1 MVDRLPPPLHIK
13 YEVRLDY
20 MNNGMQVFENS
31 DFGKVRVV
39 ERDGE
44 PWFVAVDVC
53 RALGLEQVSRALDRL
68 DEDERGLLKVTHP
81 QSPSKTQEVNGVNEP
96 GLYHLVLCSTKP
108 EAKAFKRWITHEV
121 IPSVRKHGAY
131 ITPDKI
137 EEILI
142 NPDTIIRLCTDLK
155 EERAKRAA
163 LEVKVETDAPKVLFA
178 GAVETSQ
185 DSCLVG
191 QLAKMIRQNGY
202 EIGQNRLFDY
212 LRNEG
217 YLCKSGSNRNLPTL
231 RSMEARL
238 FDATESVVDNPD
250 GSVRLVRTTKVTGKG
265 QIYCVNKFLSGKAS

>member
-108 EAKAFKRWITHEV
+108 EAKIFKRWITHEV

-191 QLAKMIRQNGY
+191 QLAKMIRQNGC

-217 YLCKSGSNRNLPTL
+217 YLCKSGSNRNLPTQ
-231 RSMEARL
+231 RSMEAGL
-238 FDATESVVDNPD
+238 FEVKESVVDNPD

-265 QIYCVNKFLSGKAS
+265 QIYFVNKFLSGKAS

>member
-1 MVDRLPPPLHIK
+1 MAGKPSPPLQFNMKRGSIF
-13 YEVRLDY
+13 V
-20 MNNGMQVFENS
+20 NNGIQVFENS
-31 DFGKVRVV
+31 DFGRIRVV

-44 PWFVAVDVC
+44 PWFVAADVC
-53 RALGLEQVSRALDRL
+53 RALDVVNSRDAVARL
-68 DEDERGLLKVTHP
+68 DTDEKNTVVLTDGTPGNP
-81 QSPSKTQEVNGVNEP
+81 QKTVVNEP
-96 GLYHLVLCSTKP
+96 GLYTLILGSRKP
-108 EAKAFKRWITHEV
+108 EAKAFKRWVTHEV

-163 LEVKVETDAPKVLFA
+163 LEVKVEADAPKVLFA

-191 QLAKMIRQNGY
+191 QLAKMIRQNGC

-217 YLCKSGSNRNLPTL
+217 YLCKSGSNRNLPTQ
-231 RSMEARL
+231 RSMEAGL
-238 FDATESVVDNPD
+238 FEVKESVVDNPD

-265 QIYCVNKFLSGKAS
+265 QIYFVNKFLSSKVL

>member
-1 MVDRLPPPLHIK
+1 MEGKPLPPLRIK
-13 YEVRLDY
+13 YEVRLDC

-44 PWFVAVDVC
+44 PWFVAADVC

-108 EAKAFKRWITHEV
+108 EAKAFKRWVTHEV

-163 LEVKVETDAPKVLFA
+163 LEVKVEADAPKVLFA

-202 EIGQNRLFDY
+202 EIGQNRLFDC

-217 YLCKSGSNRNLPTL
+217 YLCKSGSNRNMPTQ
-231 RSMEARL
+231 RSMEAGL
-238 FDATESVVDNPD
+238 FEVKESVVDNPD

-265 QIYCVNKFLSGKAS
+265 QIYFVNKFLSGKAS

>member
-44 PWFVAVDVC
+44 PWFVAADVC

-121 IPSVRKHGAY
+121 LSSIRKTGIYSNRESDGCVIDNPIARAQRW
-131 ITPDKI
+131 I
-137 EEILI
+137 EE
-142 NPDTIIRLCTDLK
+142 TQERL
-155 EERAKRAA
+155 
-163 LEVKVETDAPKVLFA
+163 
-178 GAVETSQ
+178 AVPSTREW
-185 DSCLVG
+185 D
-191 QLAKMIRQNGY
+191 
-202 EIGQNRLFDY
+202 
-212 LRNEG
+212 
-217 YLCKSGSNRNLPTL
+217 
-231 RSMEARL
+231 
-238 FDATESVVDNPD
+238 
-250 GSVRLVRTTKVTGKG
+250 VT
-265 QIYCVNKFLSGKAS
+265 CVHHVQQANIACC

>member
-1 MVDRLPPPLHIK
+1 MAGKPLPPLRIK
-13 YEVRLDY
+13 YEVRLDC

-44 PWFVAVDVC
+44 PWFVAADVC

-81 QSPSKTQEVNGVNEP
+81 QSPSKTQEVNGVNES

-108 EAKAFKRWITHEV
+108 EAKAFKRWVTHEV
-121 IPSVRKHGAY
+121 MPSVRKHGAY

-163 LEVKVETDAPKVLFA
+163 LEVKVEADAPKVLFA

-217 YLCKSGSNRNLPTL
+217 YLCKSGSNRNMPTQ
-231 RSMEARL
+231 RSMEAGL
-238 FDATESVVDNPD
+238 FEVKESVVDNPD

-265 QIYCVNKFLSGKAS
+265 QIYFVNKFLSGKAS

>member
-1 MVDRLPPPLHIK
+1 
-13 YEVRLDY
+13 
-20 MNNGMQVFENS
+20 MNNGIQVFENS
-31 DFGKVRVV
+31 DFGRIRVV

-44 PWFVAVDVC
+44 PWFVAADVC
-53 RALGLEQVSRALDRL
+53 RALDVVNSRDAVARL
-68 DEDERGLLKVTHP
+68 DADEKNTVVLTDGTPGNP
-81 QSPSKTQEVNGVNEP
+81 QKTVVNEP
-96 GLYHLVLCSTKP
+96 GLYTLILGSRKP
-108 EAKAFKRWITHEV
+108 EAKAFKRWVTHEV

-155 EERAKRAA
+155 EERAKREA
-163 LEVKVETDAPKVLFA
+163 LEVKVEADAPKVLFA
-178 GAVETSQ
+178 GAVETSH

-217 YLCKSGSNRNLPTL
+217 YLCKSGSNRNMPTQ
-231 RSMEARL
+231 RSMEAGL
-238 FDATESVVDNPD
+238 FEVKESVVDNPD

-265 QIYCVNKFLSGKAS
+265 QIYFVNKFLSSKVL

>member
-1 MVDRLPPPLHIK
+1 MAGKPPPPLQFNMKRGSIF
-13 YEVRLDY
+13 V
-20 MNNGMQVFENS
+20 NNGIQVFENS
-31 DFGKVRVV
+31 DFGRIRVV

-44 PWFVAVDVC
+44 PWFVAADVC
-53 RALGLEQVSRALDRL
+53 RALDVVNSRDAVARL
-68 DEDERGLLKVTHP
+68 DTDEKNTVVLTDGTPGNP
-81 QSPSKTQEVNGVNEP
+81 QKTVVNEP
-96 GLYHLVLCSTKP
+96 GLYTLILGSRKP
-108 EAKAFKRWITHEV
+108 EAKAFKRWVTHEV

-163 LEVKVETDAPKVLFA
+163 LEVKVEADAPKVLFA

-191 QLAKMIRQNGY
+191 QLAKMIRQNGC

-217 YLCKSGSNRNLPTL
+217 YLCKSGSNRNLPTQ
-231 RSMEARL
+231 RSMEAGL
-238 FDATESVVDNPD
+238 FEVKESVVDNPD

-265 QIYCVNKFLSGKAS
+265 QIYFVNKFLSSKVL

>member
-1 MVDRLPPPLHIK
+1 
-13 YEVRLDY
+13 
-20 MNNGMQVFENS
+20 MNNGIQVFENS
-31 DFGKVRVV
+31 DFGKVRVI

-44 PWFVAVDVC
+44 PWFVAADVC
-53 RALGLEQVSRALDRL
+53 SVLDLSNPTIAVSRL
-68 DEDERGLLKVTHP
+68 DEDERAKFNLGRQGDATI
-81 QSPSKTQEVNGVNEP
+81 VNEP
-96 GLYHLVLCSTKP
+96 GLYTLVLGSRKP

-121 IPSVRKHGAY
+121 IPTIRKHGAY

-191 QLAKMIRQNGY
+191 QLAKMIRQNGC

-217 YLCKSGSNRNLPTL
+217 YLCKSGSNRNLPTQ
-231 RSMEARL
+231 RSMEAGL
-238 FDATESVVDNPD
+238 FEVKESVVDNPD

-265 QIYCVNKFLSGKAS
+265 QIYFVNKFLSSKVL

>member
-1 MVDRLPPPLHIK
+1 MVGRPLPPLRIK
-13 YEVRLDY
+13 YEVRLDC
-20 MNNGMQVFENS
+20 MNNGMQVFENG

-44 PWFVAVDVC
+44 PWFVGKDIAL
-53 RALGLEQVSRALDRL
+53 ALGYSNPQKAIRDHVD
-68 DEDERGLLKVTHP
+68 DEDRT
-81 QSPSKTQEVNGVNEP
+81 VNESFTVHGTP
-96 GLYHLVLCSTKP
+96 AILINESGLYSLVMGSKLP
-108 EAKAFKRWITHEV
+108 NAKAFKRWVTCEV
-121 IPSVRKHGAY
+121 VPSIRKHGAY

-155 EERAKRAA
+155 EERAKRVA
-163 LEVKVETDAPKVLFA
+163 LEVKVDADAPKVLFA

-217 YLCKSGSNRNLPTL
+217 YLCKSGSNRNMPTQ
-231 RSMEARL
+231 RSMEAGL
-238 FDATESVVDNPD
+238 FEVKESVVDNPD

-265 QIYCVNKFLSGKAS
+265 QIYFVNKFLSGKAS

>member
-1 MVDRLPPPLHIK
+1 MAGKPLPPLRIK
-13 YEVRLDY
+13 YEVRLDC

-44 PWFVAVDVC
+44 PWFVAADVC

-81 QSPSKTQEVNGVNEP
+81 QSPSKTQEVNGVNES

-108 EAKAFKRWITHEV
+108 EAKAFKRWVTHEV

-163 LEVKVETDAPKVLFA
+163 LEVKVEADAPKVLFA

-217 YLCKSGSNRNLPTL
+217 YLCKSGSNRNMPTQ
-231 RSMEARL
+231 RSMEAGL
-238 FDATESVVDNPD
+238 FEVNESVVDNPD

-265 QIYCVNKFLSGKAS
+265 QIYFVNKFLSGKAS

>member
-1 MVDRLPPPLHIK
+1 
-13 YEVRLDY
+13 
-20 MNNGMQVFENS
+20 MNNGMQVFENG

-44 PWFVAVDVC
+44 PWFVGKDIAL
-53 RALGLEQVSRALDRL
+53 ALGYSNPQKAIRDHVD
-68 DEDERGLLKVTHP
+68 DEDRT
-81 QSPSKTQEVNGVNEP
+81 VNESFTVHGTP
-96 GLYHLVLCSTKP
+96 AILINESGLYSLVMGSKLP
-108 EAKAFKRWITHEV
+108 NAKAFKRWVTCEV
-121 IPSVRKHGAY
+121 VPSIRKHGAY

-155 EERAKRAA
+155 EERAKRVA
-163 LEVKVETDAPKVLFA
+163 LEVKVDADAPKVLFA

-217 YLCKSGSNRNLPTL
+217 YLCKSGSNRNMPTQ
-231 RSMEARL
+231 RSMEAGL
-238 FDATESVVDNPD
+238 FEVKESVVDNPD

-265 QIYCVNKFLSGKAS
+265 QIYFVNKFLSGKAS

>member
-1 MVDRLPPPLHIK
+1 
-13 YEVRLDY
+13 
-20 MNNGMQVFENS
+20 MNNGIQVFENN
-31 DFGKVRVV
+31 DFGQIRVI

-44 PWFVAVDVC
+44 PWFVAADVC
-53 RALGLEQVSRALDRL
+53 NVLDLSNPTIAVSRL
-68 DEDERGLLKVTHP
+68 DEDERAKFNLGRQGDATI
-81 QSPSKTQEVNGVNEP
+81 VNEP
-96 GLYHLVLCSTKP
+96 GLYTLVLGSRKP

-191 QLAKMIRQNGY
+191 QLAKMIRQNGC

-217 YLCKSGSNRNLPTL
+217 YLCKSGSNRNLPTQ
-231 RSMEARL
+231 RSMEAGL
-238 FDATESVVDNPD
+238 FEVKESVVDNPD

-265 QIYCVNKFLSGKAS
+265 QIYFVNKFLSGKAS

>member
-1 MVDRLPPPLHIK
+1 
-13 YEVRLDY
+13 
-20 MNNGMQVFENS
+20 MNNGIQVFENNDS
-31 DFGKVRVV
+31 GQIRVI

-44 PWFVAVDVC
+44 PWFVAADVC
-53 RALGLEQVSRALDRL
+53 NVLDLSNPTIAVSRL
-68 DEDERGLLKVTHP
+68 DEDERAKFNLGRQGDATI
-81 QSPSKTQEVNGVNEP
+81 VNEP
-96 GLYHLVLCSTKP
+96 GLYTLVLGSRKP

-191 QLAKMIRQNGY
+191 QLAKMIRQNGC

-217 YLCKSGSNRNLPTL
+217 YLCKSGSNRNLPTQ
-231 RSMEARL
+231 RSMEAGL
-238 FDATESVVDNPD
+238 FEVKESVVDNPD

-265 QIYCVNKFLSGKAS
+265 QIYFVNKFLSGKAS

>member
-1 MVDRLPPPLHIK
+1 
-13 YEVRLDY
+13 
-20 MNNGMQVFENS
+20 MNNGIQVFENS

-39 ERDGE
+39 ERNGE
-44 PWFVAVDVC
+44 PWFVAADVC
-53 RALGLEQVSRALDRL
+53 TYFGVTNRNRIMQAVDA
-68 DEDERGLLKVTHP
+68 EDKGG
-81 QSPSKTQEVNGVNEP
+81 TQMDTPGGIQTVAVVNES
-96 GLYHLVLCSTKP
+96 GLYSMLFALQPTKARSVS
-108 EAKAFKRWITHEV
+108 EEYIAERQTKIHNFKRWVTHEV

-191 QLAKMIRQNGY
+191 QLAKMIRQNGC

-217 YLCKSGSNRNLPTL
+217 YLCKSDSNRNMPTQ
-231 RSMEARL
+231 RSMEAGL
-238 FDATESVVDNPD
+238 FEVKESVVDNPD

-265 QIYCVNKFLSGKAS
+265 QIYFVNKFLSGKAS